1 MGGGG
6 CAQGDGKGK
15 KACAFSL
22 HGKMDPK
29 RRTAT
34 YTAFRSAEHGAL
46 FCTDVAARG
55 IDLPDVDW
63 IVQYDPPKDPSFFIH
78 RCGAVLCCAQGA
90 TLPLY
95 PGHCRL

>member
-1 MGGGG
+1 M
-6 CAQGDGKGK
+6 KGTD
-15 KACAFSL
+15 AVYSL

-34 YTAFRSAEHGAL
+34 YTSFRESEHGVL

-63 IVQYDPPKDPSFFIH
+63 IVQYDPPKDPSFFVH
-78 RCGAVLCCAQGA
+78 R
-90 TLPLY
+90 
-95 PGHCRL
+95 